1 MKQLKPNFFI
11 IGAPKCGTT
20 SLSVYLS
27 EHQEI
32 VMSHPKEPHYFS
44 TDIENGR
51 MTDQSKYLACFAQD
65 KTPIAVGDAST
76 LYLYSKDAIQ
86 NILEFNPNAKFIVML
101 RKPIDIVLS
110 FHQVALNYFGETE
123 TNLETAWDLQIDRQN
138 GKKIPKGCPDPQLL
152 LYGEIAKLGAQVK
165 RLTDQVKPDQVKFI
179 YFDEF
184 VSKTDKVYWSVLEF
198 LKVNKNHTPNF
209 ENHNPTRR
217 IKFNKL
223 TKIVNQ
229 AVGLKKAVG
238 IKKQFGVAKK
248 IHTVNVKGSPPKQ
261 MSRTLKTTMNVYFEK
276 DIQLLSDLMD
286 KNLSDW
292 SNQ

>member
-27 EHQEI
+27 KHPEV

-44 TDIENGR
+44 TDIDNGG

-65 KTPIAVGDAST
+65 KIPISIGEAST

-123 TNLETAWDLQIDRQN
+123 TNLETAWDLQIVRKN
-138 GKKIPKGCPDPQLL
+138 GKKIPKGCPDSQLL
-152 LYGEIAKLGAQVK
+152 MYGEIAKLGAQVK
-165 RLTDQVKPDQVKFI
+165 RLTDHVKSDQIKFI

-184 VSKTDKVYWSVLEF
+184 VTKTDKVYCSVLEF

-209 ENHNPTRR
+209 ENHNPTRP

-223 TKIVNQ
+223 TKIINQ
-229 AVGLKKAVG
+229 AVGLKKTVG

-248 IHTVNVKGSPPKQ
+248 IHTINVKGGSPTK
-261 MSRTLKTTMNVYFEK
+261 MSQSLKTKINVYFEK
-276 DIQLLSDLMD
+276 DIQLLSDLMN
-286 KNLSDW
+286 KNISDW

>member
-1 MKQLKPNFFI
+1 MKPNFFI

-27 EHQEI
+27 AHPEVVI
-32 VMSHPKEPHYFS
+32 SHPKEPHYFS

-51 MTDQSKYLACFAQD
+51 MTDQSIYLACFAQD
-65 KTPIAVGDAST
+65 KTPIAVGEAST

-123 TNLETAWDLQIDRQN
+123 TNLETAWDLQIVRQN
-138 GKKIPKGCPDPQLL
+138 GKQIPKGCPDPQLL
-152 LYGEIAKLGAQVK
+152 MYGEIAKLGVQVK
-165 RLTDQVKPDQVKFI
+165 RLTDQVKQDQIKFI

-184 VSKTDKVYWSVLEF
+184 VNNTDKVYCSVLEF
-198 LKVNKNHTPNF
+198 LKVNKNHNPSF
-209 ENHNPTRR
+209 ANHNPTRP

-229 AVGLKKAVG
+229 AVGLKKKVG
-238 IKKQFGVAKK
+238 IKKKFGVAKK
-248 IHTVNVKGSPPKQ
+248 IHTVNVKEGSPKQ
-261 MSRTLKTTMNVYFEK
+261 MNRALKTIMNVYFEK
-276 DIQLLSDLMD
+276 DIQLLSDLMN

>member
-1 MKQLKPNFFI
+1 
-11 IGAPKCGTT
+11 
-20 SLSVYLS
+20 
-27 EHQEI
+27 
-32 VMSHPKEPHYFS
+32 
-44 TDIENGR
+44 
-51 MTDQSKYLACFAQD
+51 
-65 KTPIAVGDAST
+65 
-76 LYLYSKDAIQ
+76 
-86 NILEFNPNAKFIVML
+86 ML

-138 GKKIPKGCPDPQLL
+138 GKQIPKGCPDPQLL
-152 LYGEIAKLGAQVK
+152 MYGEIAKLGAQVK
-165 RLTDQVKPDQVKFI
+165 RLTDQVRPDQIKFI

-184 VSKTDKVYWSVLEF
+184 VNKTDKIYCSVLEF

-248 IHTVNVKGSPPKQ
+248 IHTVNVKGGSPKQ
-261 MSRTLKTTMNVYFEK
+261 MNRTLKTTMNVYFEN
-276 DIQLLSDLMD
+276 DIQLLSDLMN

>member
-1 MKQLKPNFFI
+1 MKHMKPNFFI

-27 EHQEI
+27 AHPEVVI
-32 VMSHPKEPHYFS
+32 SHPKEPHYFS

-51 MTDQSKYLACFAQD
+51 MTDQSIYLACFAQD
-65 KTPIAVGDAST
+65 KTPIAVGEAST

-123 TNLETAWDLQIDRQN
+123 TNLETAWDLQIVRQN
-138 GKKIPKGCPDPQLL
+138 GKQIPKGCPDPQLL
-152 LYGEIAKLGAQVK
+152 MYGEIAKLGVQVK
-165 RLTDQVKPDQVKFI
+165 RLTDQVKQDQIKFI

-184 VSKTDKVYWSVLEF
+184 VNNTDKVYCSVLEF
-198 LKVNKNHTPNF
+198 LKVNKNHNPSF
-209 ENHNPTRR
+209 ANHNPTRP

-229 AVGLKKAVG
+229 AVGLKKKVG
-238 IKKQFGVAKK
+238 IKKKFGVAKK
-248 IHTVNVKGSPPKQ
+248 IHTVNVKEGSPKQ
-261 MSRTLKTTMNVYFEK
+261 MNRALKTIMNVYFEK
-276 DIQLLSDLMD
+276 DIQLLSDLMN

>member
-1 MKQLKPNFFI
+1 
-11 IGAPKCGTT
+11 
-20 SLSVYLS
+20 
-27 EHQEI
+27 
-32 VMSHPKEPHYFS
+32 
-44 TDIENGR
+44 
-51 MTDQSKYLACFAQD
+51 
-65 KTPIAVGDAST
+65 
-76 LYLYSKDAIQ
+76 
-86 NILEFNPNAKFIVML
+86 ML

-123 TNLETAWDLQIDRQN
+123 TSLETAWDLQNIRQN
-138 GKKIPKGCPDPQLL
+138 GKQIPKGCPDPQLL

-165 RLTDQVKPDQVKFI
+165 RLTDQVRPDQIKFI

-184 VSKTDKVYWSVLEF
+184 INKTGKTYCSVLEF
-198 LKVNKNHTPNF
+198 LKVNKNHTPSF

-217 IKFNKL
+217 IKFNQL

-248 IHTVNVKGSPPKQ
+248 IHTINVKGEPPKQ

-276 DIQLLSDLMD
+276 DIQLLSDLMN

>member
-51 MTDQSKYLACFAQD
+51 ITNQSKYLACFAQD
-65 KTPIAVGDAST
+65 KTPIAIGEAST

-110 FHQVALNYFGETE
+110 FHQVAMNYFGETE
-123 TNLETAWDLQIDRQN
+123 TNLETAWDLQIVRQN
-138 GKKIPKGCPDPQLL
+138 GKQIPTGCSDPQLL
-152 LYGEIAKLGAQVK
+152 LYGEIAKLGEQVK
-165 RLTDQVKPDQVKFI
+165 RLIDQVKPDQIKFI

-184 VSKTDKVYWSVLEF
+184 VKRTNKVYCSVLEF
-198 LKVNKNHTPNF
+198 LKVNKNHTPKF
-209 ENHNPTRR
+209 ENHNPTRP

-229 AVGLKKAVG
+229 AVGLKKKVG
-238 IKKQFGVAKK
+238 IKKQFGVAQKIHSVNIKGGLPKK
-248 IHTVNVKGSPPKQ
+248 I
-261 MSRTLKTTMNVYFEK
+261 SRTLKTKMNVYFEK
-276 DIQLLSDLMD
+276 DIQLLSNLMN

-292 SNQ
+292 SNH

>member
-1 MKQLKPNFFI
+1 MKHMKPNFFI

-27 EHQEI
+27 EHPEV

-51 MTDQSKYLACFAQD
+51 MMDQSAYLACFAQD
-65 KTPIAVGDAST
+65 KPPLAVGEAST

-123 TNLETAWDLQIDRQN
+123 TNLETAWDLQIVRQN
-138 GKKIPKGCPDPQLL
+138 GKQIPKGCPDPQLL
-152 LYGEIAKLGAQVK
+152 MYGEIAKLGAQVK
-165 RLTDQVKPDQVKFI
+165 RLTDQVKQDQIKFI

-184 VSKTDKVYWSVLEF
+184 VNKTDKVYCSVLEF
-198 LKVNKNHTPNF
+198 LKVNKNHTPSF
-209 ENHNPTRR
+209 ENHNPTRP

-229 AVGLKKAVG
+229 AVGLKKTVG
-238 IKKQFGVAKK
+238 IKKQFGVAKN
-248 IHTVNVKGSPPKQ
+248 IHTVNVKEGSPKQ
-261 MSRTLKTTMNVYFEK
+261 MNRALKTIMNVYFEK
-276 DIQLLSDLMD
+276 DIKLLSDLMN

>member
-27 EHQEI
+27 EHPEV

-51 MTDQSKYLACFAQD
+51 MTDQSKYLACFIQD
-65 KTPIAVGDAST
+65 KNPIAIGEAST

-138 GKKIPKGCPDPQLL
+138 GEKIPKGCPDPQLL
-152 LYGEIAKLGAQVK
+152 LYGEIAKLGTQVQK
-165 RLTDQVKPDQVKFI
+165 LTDQVKPNQIKFI

-184 VSKTDKVYWSVLEF
+184 VNKTDKVYYSVLEF
-198 LKVNKNHTPNF
+198 LKVNKNHTPSF
-209 ENHNPTRR
+209 ENHNPTKPIR
-217 IKFNKL
+217 FNKI

-229 AVGLKKAVG
+229 AVGLKKTVG

-248 IHTVNVKGSPPKQ
+248 IHTVNVKEESPKQ
-261 MSRTLKTTMNVYFEK
+261 MTQALKTTMNVYFEK
-276 DIQLLSDLMD
+276 DIQLLSDLMN

>member
-1 MKQLKPNFFI
+1 MEKLKPNFFI

-27 EHQEI
+27 EHREI

-51 MTDQSKYLACFAQD
+51 MTDQSKYLACFAQN
-65 KTPIAVGDAST
+65 KTPIAIGDAST

-86 NILEFNPNAKFIVML
+86 NILKFNPNAKFIVML

-123 TNLETAWDLQIDRQN
+123 TNLETAWDLQIDRKN
-138 GKKIPKGCPDPQLL
+138 GEKIPQGCPDHQLL
-152 LYGEIAKLGAQVK
+152 LYGEIAKLGLQVK
-165 RLTDQVKPDQVKFI
+165 RLTDYVNWDQIKFI

-184 VSKTDKVYWSVLEF
+184 VNKTDKVYCSVLEF
-198 LKVNKNHTPNF
+198 LNTNKNHTPSF
-209 ENHNPTRR
+209 ENHNPTRQ
-217 IKFNKL
+217 IKFTKL
-223 TKIVNQ
+223 TKFVNH

-238 IKKQFGVAKK
+238 IKKQFGVAKM
-248 IHTVNVKGSPPKQ
+248 IHTANVKERPPKQ
-261 MSRTLKTTMNVYFEK
+261 MSQTLKTRMNIYFEK
-276 DIQLLSDLMD
+276 DIQLLSGLMN

-292 SNQ
+292 GNQ

>member
-1 MKQLKPNFFI
+1 MKQLNPNFFI

-27 EHQEI
+27 EHPEV

-51 MTDQSKYLACFAQD
+51 MTDELKYLTCFVQE
-65 KTPIAVGDAST
+65 KPPIAVGEAST
-76 LYLYSKDAIQ
+76 LYLYSKYAIQ

-123 TNLETAWDLQIDRQN
+123 TNIETAWDLQIVRQN
-138 GKKIPKGCPDPQLL
+138 GKQIPKGCPDPQLL
-152 LYGEIAKLGAQVK
+152 MYGEIAKLGAQVK
-165 RLTDQVKPDQVKFI
+165 RLTNQVKPDQIKFI

-184 VSKTDKVYWSVLEF
+184 VNKTDKVYCSVLEF
-198 LKVNKNHTPNF
+198 LKVNKNHTPSF
-209 ENHNPTRR
+209 ENHNPTRP

-229 AVGLKKAVG
+229 AVGLKKTVG
-238 IKKQFGVAKK
+238 IKKEFGVAKK
-248 IHTVNVKGSPPKQ
+248 IHTVNVKGGSLKQ
-261 MSRTLKTTMNVYFEK
+261 MSRTLKTKMNLYFEK
-276 DIQLLSDLMD
+276 DIQLLSDLMN
-286 KNLSDW
+286 KNISDW

>member
-27 EHQEI
+27 KHPEV

-44 TDIENGR
+44 TDIENGG

-65 KTPIAVGDAST
+65 KIPIAIGEAST

-152 LYGEIAKLGAQVK
+152 LYGKIAKLGTQVK
-165 RLTDQVKPDQVKFI
+165 RLTDQVTPDQVKFI

-184 VSKTDKVYWSVLEF
+184 VSKTDKVYWAVLEF

-209 ENHNPTRR
+209 ENHNPTRQ

-248 IHTVNVKGSPPKQ
+248 IHNANVKGGSPTK
-261 MSRTLKTTMNVYFEK
+261 MSQPLKTKINVYFEK
-276 DIQLLSDLMD
+276 DIQLLSDLMN
-286 KNLSDW
+286 KNISDW

>member
-27 EHQEI
+27 EHREI

-123 TNLETAWDLQIDRQN
+123 TNLETAWDLQIDRKN
-138 GKKIPKGCPDPQLL
+138 GKQIPKGCPDPQLL
-152 LYGEIAKLGAQVK
+152 LYGKIAKLGAQVK
-165 RLTDQVKPDQVKFI
+165 RLTDQVRPDQIKFI

-184 VSKTDKVYWSVLEF
+184 VNKTDKIYCSVLEF
-198 LKVNKNHTPNF
+198 LKVNKNHTP
-209 ENHNPTRR
+209 
-217 IKFNKL
+217 
-223 TKIVNQ
+223 NQ

-248 IHTVNVKGSPPKQ
+248 IHTVNVKGEPPKQ

-276 DIQLLSDLMD
+276 DIQLLSDLMN

>member
-27 EHQEI
+27 EHPEV

-51 MTDQSKYLACFAQD
+51 MTDQSKYLVCFIQD
-65 KTPIAVGDAST
+65 KNPIAIGEAST

-123 TNLETAWDLQIDRQN
+123 TNLETAWDLQLDRQN
-138 GKKIPKGCPDPQLL
+138 RKKIPKGCPDPQLL
-152 LYGEIAKLGAQVK
+152 LYGEIAKLGTQVQ
-165 RLTDQVKPDQVKFI
+165 RLTDQVKPNQINFI

-184 VSKTDKVYWSVLEF
+184 VNKTDNIYYSVLEF
-198 LKVNKNHTPNF
+198 LKVNKNHSPSF
-209 ENHNPTRR
+209 VNHNPTKPIR
-217 IKFNKL
+217 FNKI

-229 AVGLKKAVG
+229 AVGLKKTVG

-248 IHTVNVKGSPPKQ
+248 IHTVNVKEESPKQ
-261 MSRTLKTTMNVYFEK
+261 MTQALKTTMNVYFEK
-276 DIQLLSDLMD
+276 DIQLLSDLMN

-292 SNQ
+292 RNQ

>member
-1 MKQLKPNFFI
+1 MKPNFFI

-27 EHQEI
+27 KHPEV
-32 VMSHPKEPHYFS
+32 VMAHPKEPHYFS

-51 MTDQSKYLACFAQD
+51 IPDQSVYLACFAQD
-65 KTPIAVGDAST
+65 KTPIAVGEAST

-123 TNLETAWDLQIDRQN
+123 TNLDTAWDLQIVRQN
-138 GKKIPKGCPDPQLL
+138 GKQIPKGCPDAQLL
-152 LYGEIAKLGAQVK
+152 MYGEIAKLGVQVK
-165 RLTDQVKPDQVKFI
+165 RLTDQVKQDQIKFI

-184 VSKTDKVYWSVLEF
+184 VNKTDKVYCSVLEF
-198 LKVNKNHTPNF
+198 LKVNKNHTPSF
-209 ENHNPTRR
+209 ENHNPTRP

-229 AVGLKKAVG
+229 AVGLKKTVG
-238 IKKQFGVAKK
+238 IKKQFGVAKN
-248 IHTVNVKGSPPKQ
+248 IHTVNVKEGSPKQ
-261 MSRTLKTTMNVYFEK
+261 MNRALKTIMNVYFEK
-276 DIQLLSDLMD
+276 DIQLLSDLMN

>member
-27 EHQEI
+27 EHPEV

-51 MTDQSKYLACFAQD
+51 MTDELKYLKCFVQD
-65 KTPIAVGDAST
+65 KTPIAVGEAST
-76 LYLYSKDAIQ
+76 LYLYSKYAIQ

-123 TNLETAWDLQIDRQN
+123 TNIETAWDLQIVRQN
-138 GKKIPKGCPDPQLL
+138 GKQIPKGCPDPQLL
-152 LYGEIAKLGAQVK
+152 MYGEIAKLGAQVK
-165 RLTDQVKPDQVKFI
+165 RLTNQVKPDQIKFI

-184 VSKTDKVYWSVLEF
+184 VNKTDKVYCSVLEF
-198 LKVNKNHTPNF
+198 LKVNKNHTPSF
-209 ENHNPTRR
+209 ENHNPTRP

-229 AVGLKKAVG
+229 AVGLKKTVG
-238 IKKQFGVAKK
+238 IKKEFGVAKK
-248 IHTVNVKGSPPKQ
+248 IHTVNVKGGSPKQ
-261 MSRTLKTTMNVYFEK
+261 MSRTLKTKMNVYFEK
-276 DIQLLSDLMD
+276 DIQLLSDLMN
-286 KNLSDW
+286 KNISDW

>member
-44 TDIENGR
+44 TDIKNGR
-51 MTDQSKYLACFAQD
+51 MMDQSKYLACFVQD
-65 KTPIAVGDAST
+65 KTTIAVGDAST

-101 RKPIDIVLS
+101 RKPMDIVLS

-184 VSKTDKVYWSVLEF
+184 VSKTDKVYWSVL
-198 LKVNKNHTPNF
+198 
-209 ENHNPTRR
+209 
-217 IKFNKL
+217 
-223 TKIVNQ
+223 
-229 AVGLKKAVG
+229 
-238 IKKQFGVAKK
+238 
-248 IHTVNVKGSPPKQ
+248 
-261 MSRTLKTTMNVYFEK
+261 
-276 DIQLLSDLMD
+276 
-286 KNLSDW
+286 
-292 SNQ
+292 

>member
-27 EHQEI
+27 KHREI

-51 MTDQSKYLACFAQD
+51 MTDQSKYLACFVQD

-86 NILEFNPNAKFIVML
+86 NILQFNPKAKFIVML
-101 RKPIDIVLS
+101 RNPTEVAFS
-110 FHQVALNYFGETE
+110 FHQLALKIFSETE
-123 TNLETAWDLQIDRQN
+123 TNFEKAWYLQTERAIGN
-138 GKKIPKGCPDPQLL
+138 HVPKGCPDFKLL

-165 RLTDQVKPDQVKFI
+165 RLTDQVRPDQIKFI

-184 VSKTDKVYWSVLEF
+184 VNKTDKIYCSVLEF

-229 AVGLKKAVG
+229 VVGLKKAVG
-238 IKKQFGVAKK
+238 IKKQFGVAKN
-248 IHTVNVKGSPPKQ
+248 IHTVNVKGGSPKQ
-261 MSRTLKTTMNVYFEK
+261 MSRTLKTTMNVYFKK
-276 DIQLLSDLMD
+276 DIQLLSDLMN

>member
-1 MKQLKPNFFI
+1 
-11 IGAPKCGTT
+11 
-20 SLSVYLS
+20 
-27 EHQEI
+27 
-32 VMSHPKEPHYFS
+32 MSHPKEPHYFS

-86 NILEFNPNAKFIVML
+86 NILEFNANAKFIVML

-123 TNLETAWDLQIDRQN
+123 TNLEIAWDLQIDRQN
-138 GKKIPKGCPDPQLL
+138 GKQIPKGCPDPQLL
-152 LYGEIAKLGAQVK
+152 MYGEIAKLGTQVK
-165 RLTDQVKPDQVKFI
+165 RLNDQVKPDQVKFI

-184 VSKTDKVYWSVLEF
+184 VNKTDKVYCSVLEF

-209 ENHNPTRR
+209 KNHNPTRR

-248 IHTVNVKGSPPKQ
+248 LHTVNIKGGPPKQ

-276 DIQLLSDLMD
+276 DIQLLSDLMN

-292 SNQ
+292 GNQ

>member
-27 EHQEI
+27 EHREI

-51 MTDQSKYLACFAQD
+51 MTDQSQYLACFVQD

-138 GKKIPKGCPDPQLL
+138 GKQIPKGCPDPQLL
-152 LYGEIAKLGAQVK
+152 MYGEIAKLGAQVK
-165 RLTDQVKPDQVKFI
+165 RLTDQVRPDQIKFI

-184 VSKTDKVYWSVLEF
+184 VNKTDKIYCSVLEF

-248 IHTVNVKGSPPKQ
+248 IHTVNVKGGSPKQ
-261 MSRTLKTTMNVYFEK
+261 MNRTLKTTMNEYFEN
-276 DIQLLSDLMD
+276 DIQLLSDLMN